1 MFINFRTETDV
12 KESFNNVEEFFLC
25 FNKRLSTLAGKP
37 ITSSTKNII
46 NEMVFT
52 IIKEAIHLGYLNA
65 TLGYFA
71 PYDDDFPDRN
81 VFWFDTIIDPLEGTA
96 DIIVPGE
103 EEITFEEFILQNW
116 KQ

>member
-1 MFINFRTETDV
+1 MFVNFVTETDT
-12 KESFNNVEEFFLC
+12 KKSFNNVEEFFLY

-46 NEMVFT
+46 NEMVST
-52 IIKEAIHLGYLNA
+52 IIREAIHLGYLNA
-65 TLGYFA
+65 TLEYFV
-71 PYDDDFPDRN
+71 PYDDDFSDRN
-81 VFWFDTIIDPLEGTA
+81 VFWFDTIIDPLKGMA

-103 EEITFEEFILQNW
+103 EEITFEKFIRQNW